1 MAKPKKD
8 GHSFNCFLDRQLYN
22 RLCYYAEE
30 KGQTKTLAVERI
42 LKEYLD
48 REKVPE
54 DVPDQS
60 DSTT

>member
-22 RLCYYAEE
+22 RLCYYAEK

-42 LKEYLD
+42 LKEHLD
-48 REKVPE
+48 RENVPTDIPNQFE
-54 DVPDQS
+54 A
-60 DSTT
+60 TT